1 MKKVEAHKKYYDKSY
16 FYDSIHT
23 EAINITL
30 PRQKNI
36 YLGQEDFHYT
46 HPKMKNKTNRTNK
59 QKTHTTVSKVG
70 YFIFPKILER
80 N

>member
-30 PRQKNI
+30 S
-36 YLGQEDFHYT
+36 
-46 HPKMKNKTNRTNK
+46 K
-59 QKTHTTVSKVG
+59 QKIYIWVRKT
-70 YFIFPKILER
+70 FIIPILK
-80 N
+80 